1 MSFIRV
7 SLLAALLVSLTAIAS
22 AQTPKT
28 ESQSPTAASSDTD
41 EKAAEKKDDE
51 WWKHNGHPKGKWWLT
66 YDAYEGAAAD
76 EIWKTV
82 PIPPSPVLS
91 PEEALESFVLDE
103 NFKIEIVAAEPLIV
117 RPVFHRFDAAGRLW
131 VVEMPGYMR
140 DIDGSDES
148 DPSGRVSV
156 LEDTDGDGRMDK
168 STVFL
173 DGLVMPRSLAIVP
186 GGALVVEPPNIWY
199 ARDVDG
205 DLVADEM
212 TLVAENYGEYGNPE
226 HSANGLVPA
235 IDNWMYSAKSA
246 VRFQFRHGKLNA
258 EPTAFRGQWGISQDN
273 AGRLYYNYNA
283 SPLHTDLAPTDYF
296 VSGDGVDLSQRSQV
310 RGNLLNNV
318 DLAADKSL
326 MPARVTPLVTLG
338 ASDLRPD
345 GTLKKFSAASS
356 PLIYRA
362 ALFPAGYENSVFIC
376 DPVGNLV
383 KRYAMH
389 GDGLDRHVEPV
400 GSGPEFLASTDER
413 FRPVFVETGPDGA
426 LYVADMYTG
435 IIEHKKYVTE
445 YLRNQVLSRGLG
457 NFLDT
462 GRIYRITPRHTS
474 RPAFGRLDQ
483 ASPRKRVEAF
493 SSDNGWVRD
502 TAQRLLV
509 DAQDKSV
516 APLLRK
522 VVRSSPNA
530 LARLHALWT
539 LSGLDA
545 LDESTVVVALADKD
559 PQMKIAAMRLA
570 EPLAAFSAPT
580 LVAAYTRLAKDKNS
594 EVRLQLVL
602 SAGRLAT
609 RWADQLVREQLAA
622 HDDEWLPLA
631 VAAGLRD
638 READFIRSVLVDASW
653 ESSQP
658 IRQILLEQLGVMLM
672 AERDPAAITAVLSGF
687 DERKLSDWRVA
698 HVLKGMGAMKVA
710 GEPLFLPTEP
720 KILRALQA
728 SKGEAMVKAYDVLA
742 AGLTWP
748 HDTRAR
754 ADAVAKLTV
763 TEQALFDIGATQY
776 AAICAA
782 CHQANGQGLTGVAPP
797 LAGSE
802 WVTGDVQIPTA
813 IVLQGL
819 IGLVTVQGQ
828 DWNMVMPGLGA
839 VPGLLNDSKLAGIV
853 TYIRRSW
860 GNEGSAVTVAEM
872 AEVRAKLAD
881 RKQPW
886 TAKELKELA
895 SEPTASNDLGS
906 ALRLH
911 VTFDEGI
918 EADYAAGDPRLYQFS
933 SREERLAGGSPIE
946 VPLAGVEIDSE
957 RGKFGGALRLT
968 AENEKRLFYRSD
980 QIIDHS
986 AAEFSGTVSVWLQT
1000 TPDEDLP
1007 KAFVDPVMFISENHH
1022 AGFLFIEWSRDHEP
1036 KRFRYTIWPETT
1048 RWNPNKTDWESIPDD
1063 ERPMIQLDY
1072 QPFSRDRWV
1081 HVAFTYD
1088 RINAGELGSGS
1099 LFIDGVKQGTI
1110 EGWDMT
1116 FAWDPAHVIIA
1127 LGWSYVGGIDDLAI
1141 FDRALSAAEIHQIRD
1156 APQGLKS
1163 LLRPN
1168 DTPPSS
1174 PPPTP

>member
-1 MSFIRV
+1 MSSVRI
-7 SLLAALLVSLTAIAS
+7 SLLAVLLVSLTPIIS

-28 ESQSPTAASSDTD
+28 GSSSPTATAVETD
-41 EKAAEKKDDE
+41 GNADAKKDDE
-51 WWKHNGHPKGKWWLT
+51 WWKNNGHPKGKWWLT
-66 YDAYEGAAAD
+66 YDAYDGAAAD
-76 EIWKTV
+76 KIWETV

-91 PEEALESFVLDE
+91 PEEALGSFVLDE

-117 RPVFHRFDAAGRLW
+117 RPVFHRFDEAGRLW

-186 GGALVVEPPNIWY
+186 GGALIVEPPNIWY

-205 DLVADEM
+205 DLVADEK

-246 VRFQFRHGKLNA
+246 VRFQFRHGKLIA

-283 SPLHTDLAPTDYF
+283 SPLHTDLAPTDYL
-296 VSGDGVDLSQRSQV
+296 VSANGVNLSQRSHV
-310 RGNLLNNV
+310 RGDLLNNV

-326 MPARVTPLVTLG
+326 VPARVTPLVTLG

-345 GTLKKFSAASS
+345 GTLKKFSAACS

-362 ALFPAGYENSVFIC
+362 ALFPDGYENSVFIC
-376 DPVGNLV
+376 DPVGNLLM
-383 KRYAMH
+383 RYAMQ
-389 GDGLDRHVEPV
+389 GDGLDRHVERV

-413 FRPVFVETGPDGA
+413 FRPVFVEIGPDGA

-457 NFLDT
+457 DFLET
-462 GRIYRITPRHTS
+462 GRIYRITPRNTP
-474 RPAFGRLDQ
+474 RPSFDRLDQ
-483 ASPRKRVEAF
+483 ASPRKRVEAL

-509 DAQDKSV
+509 DGQDKSV
-516 APLLRK
+516 APLLGEL
-522 VVRSSPNA
+522 VRSSSNP

-545 LDESTVVVALADKD
+545 LDESTVVIALGDKD

-570 EPLAAFSAPT
+570 EPLAAYSSSQ
-580 LVAAYTRLAKDKNS
+580 LVAGYTRLAKDKNS

-609 RWADQLVREQLAA
+609 PWADQLVRRQLDA
-622 HDDEWLPLA
+622 HDDDWLPLA
-631 VAAGLRD
+631 VAAGLRH
-638 READFIRSVLVDASW
+638 READFIHSVLADGSW
-653 ESSQP
+653 QESQP
-658 IRQILLEQLGVMLM
+658 IREILLEQLGMMLM
-672 AERDPAAITAVLSGF
+672 TEQDPAAITAVLAGF
-687 DERKLSDWRVA
+687 DDHKLSDWRVA
-698 HVLKGMGAMKVA
+698 HVLKGMGAVKLA
-710 GEPLFLPTEP
+710 GDPLFLPTQP
-720 KILRALQA
+720 KILKALHA
-728 SKGEAMVKAYDVLA
+728 SNGAAMVKAYEVLV

-748 HDTRAR
+748 HDSRVR
-754 ADAVAKLTV
+754 ADTVAKLTV

-776 AAICAA
+776 ATICAA
-782 CHQANGQGLTGVAPP
+782 CHQANGQGLAGVAPP
-797 LAGSE
+797 LAASD
-802 WVTGDVQIPTA
+802 WVTGDAQIPTA

-819 IGLVTVQGQ
+819 IGPVTVQGQ

-839 VPGLLNDSKLAGIV
+839 VPGLLDDSKLAGIV

-860 GNEGSAVTVAEM
+860 GNESSAVTLTEVAKI
-872 AEVRAKLAD
+872 RAKLAD

-886 TAKELKELA
+886 TAEELKA
-895 SEPTASNDLGS
+895 IAGEPTASNDLGS

-911 VTFDEGI
+911 ASFDEALVADYSAGATQLRQFTTRAERNAGGQPAELSADTKI
-918 EADYAAGDPRLYQFS
+918 EANAGQY
-933 SREERLAGGSPIE
+933 
-946 VPLAGVEIDSE
+946 
-957 RGKFGGALRLT
+957 GGALALT
-968 AENEKRLFYRSD
+968 SASPTKLFFPGEG
-980 QIIDHS
+980 IIDS
-986 AAEFSGTVSVWLQT
+986 AVAEMSGTVSVWLRT
-1000 TPDEDLP
+1000 TPDEDIG
-1007 KAFVDPVMFISENHH
+1007 KFFCDPVMIISDDHKK
-1022 AGFLFIEWSRDHEP
+1022 GFLFIEWSKDHDP
-1036 KRFRYTIWPETT
+1036 KRFRYAIWPELS
-1048 RWNPNKTDWESIPDD
+1048 RWNPENTPWESIPDA
-1063 ERPMIQLDY
+1063 ERPMVQLTER
-1072 QPFSRDRWV
+1072 PFSRERWV
-1081 HVAFTYD
+1081 HVAFTFD
-1088 RINAGELGSGS
+1088 RINTGQSGSGELYVNGESA
-1099 LFIDGVKQGTI
+1099 GTI
-1110 EGWDMT
+1110 EGWDMI
-1116 FAWDPAHVIIA
+1116 FAWDPANVIVA
-1127 LGWSYVGGIDDLAI
+1127 LGWAYGGMIDDLAI
-1141 FDRALSAAEIHQIRD
+1141 FDRALDAGEIRQLTQL
-1156 APQGLKS
+1156 PQGVKS
-1163 LLRPN
+1163 LY
-1168 DTPPSS
+1168 PPVI
-1174 PPPTP
+1174 